1 MIQTAPRRGQK
12 PGTRARRSARTQEAR
27 GIKRSLYMDPV
38 TNALVARL
46 AARLGWTESRTT
58 DALLS
63 LALLPYGG
71 AAGADEAAVARRLVG
86 LELERVEAQEA

>member
-46 AARLGWTESRTT
+46 AARL
-58 DALLS
+58 
-63 LALLPYGG
+63 P
-71 AAGADEAAVARRLVG
+71 
-86 LELERVEAQEA
+86 